1 MSFYGSYFSYDGIP
15 CTEYDLMIY
24 DVNNTV
30 QSGGGFSS
38 SVTITEDRL
47 ARGYSSIFYGTSQN
61 KPLTFTMVFG
71 LINARAIED
80 KNLDRWDLEAVA
92 SWLTNANEYKDL
104 VIEQDD
110 MEMVKFKCIVTDL
123 KIISWGNIP
132 WAFSATIQC
141 DSPFAYTFP
150 ETYTFSGGTT
160 RNRIFSRSSFKGF
173 YYPVMEIIRGG
184 SGDIE
189 IVNTSDNNRSFKLTN
204 VPSGIS
210 RIYVDNQKGII
221 KDTVNGVNLYP
232 YFNFNFLRLV
242 RGDNYL
248 NITGNGTV
256 SIICEYP
263 INVGG

>member
-1 MSFYGSYFSYDGIP
+1 
-15 CTEYDLMIY
+15 
-24 DVNNTV
+24 
-30 QSGGGFSS
+30 
-38 SVTITEDRL
+38 
-47 ARGYSSIFYGTSQN
+47 
-61 KPLTFTMVFG
+61 
-71 LINARAIED
+71 
-80 KNLDRWDLEAVA
+80 
-92 SWLTNANEYKDL
+92 
-104 VIEQDD
+104 
-110 MEMVKFKCIVTDL
+110 
-123 KIISWGNIP
+123 
-132 WAFSATIQC
+132 
-141 DSPFAYTFP
+141 
-150 ETYTFSGGTT
+150 
-160 RNRIFSRSSFKGF
+160 
-173 YYPVMEIIRGG
+173 MEIIRGG